1 MIHAMTD
8 CIAAYVIAGE
18 SGDSLGVALLI
29 DVVSAFVL
37 GVVGVVGFALFST
50 AARTICVG
58 SPEARVFF
66 ECRFS

>member
-1 MIHAMTD
+1 MS
-8 CIAAYVIAGE
+8 AYVIAGE

-29 DVVSAFVL
+29 DVVSAFLVVIGVG
-37 GVVGVVGFALFST
+37 GVVGLTLFSV

-58 SPEARVFF
+58 SPEARMFF